1 MSDNPTLTTA
11 VTVAAVTEV
20 AKNAYNDIAH
30 PSLAATG
37 KVIALI
43 PQIID
48 RALLPVQKWVAEGQY
63 KLAETKKLL
72 GKKLENVSPENIVS
86 PESHIAV
93 PALQAISYSMDN
105 EEIRNMYANLLTSSM
120 HEKVKNDVHPA
131 FVEIIKQLSPDEA
144 KILKYVHAV
153 KNNVP
158 LISFRVENISNR
170 SGSVV
175 YKYLSPL
182 HSEIK
187 DLEYKKQEKI
197 VLALENLERQNLIV
211 IEKNYTLTDKQ
222 EYESLFCDKRAEE
235 LLKQKLPEGM
245 KWDWL
250 KTYFSLTEFGKI
262 FCDICISDDIIILEV
277 ENDQQ

>member
-1 MSDNPTLTTA
+1 MSDNPNLTTA
-11 VTVAAVTEV
+11 ATVAAITEV
-20 AKNAYNDIAH
+20 TKNAYNDIAH

-72 GKKLENVSPENIVS
+72 EKKLENVSPENIVS

-105 EEIRNMYANLLTSSM
+105 EEIRDMYANLLTSSM

-144 KILKYVHAV
+144 RILKYLY
-153 KNNVP
+153 NNNKPEPMITLRLINKKDHSSIDVIRNFSLLFRQVP
-158 LISFRVENISNR
+158 
-170 SGSVV
+170 
-175 YKYLSPL
+175 
-182 HSEIK
+182 
-187 DLEYKKQEKI
+187 
-197 VLALENLERQNLIV
+197 NLEQRDFNKISILLDNLVRQKIIEIHEGAYLTKSELYIPIENDNIILTQKRQV
-211 IEKNYTLTDKQ
+211 IPEDKEWKIQKTFFDLTFLGK
-222 EYESLFCDKRAEE
+222 SFCK
-235 LLKQKLPEGM
+235 
-245 KWDWL
+245 
-250 KTYFSLTEFGKI
+250 
-262 FCDICISDDIIILEV
+262 ICISDKVEPIGII
-277 ENDQQ
+277 